1 MWSRFRSWLPSVVQR
16 SRMERDM
23 DAELRFH
30 LEAFAED
37 LVRIGIPR
45 EEALRRARIEF
56 GGVERAKEECRESRG
71 VRLLETLLQDLR
83 YGLRLLSK
91 SPGFTAVALITLSL
105 GIGAN
110 TAIFSLINAVMLRSL
125 PAPEPGRLVML
136 QYAAR
141 EDPNVMGGYF
151 WGCPGKTDPKGHKG
165 CSFSHPMY
173 EQIHAQQ
180 TVFSGLSAFV
190 GSDELHMDAD
200 GRRSMVT
207 GDFVGGDFFSTL
219 GLGVELGR
227 TLQPADDRPGAPP
240 VAVLRYGYWRRQLGG
255 DPSIIGKSVSLEGVA
270 VTIVGVVSRGFSG
283 LEAGIP
289 DDIWLPLSSQPT
301 LLPKMFRWDMPN
313 NVWTEMVARLKPG
326 VGKAKAESAITAI
339 FTPSVT
345 TGADAIFKPDD
356 APRIELPEL
365 DRGIGSLGREFS
377 KPLFVL
383 MAAVGIILFLA
394 TANIAGLMLARGVS
408 RCREIAVRL
417 ALGAPRRRILS
428 QLLTETLLLAAAA
441 AVFGTLLAYWGA
453 YGLATFLAS
462 NWREHLEID
471 IHPDLT
477 VLAFTATVSV
487 VAAICFGLA
496 PSLLGTR
503 LDLTH
508 ALKGS
513 PESPSLGPHG
523 EKRRLGLGS
532 ALVVAQ
538 VVLSVILVGGAGL
551 LVHTLIRLET
561 MDVGF
566 ETRNVLLVSIDPN
579 IRDLTD
585 PRIPRLCR
593 ELQNHFTVLPGV
605 ISSSYSMVPLLNKMN
620 MDTVFSSLGGSK
632 ESRIASD
639 ELPVGAN
646 FFETMRIPLLAGRTF
661 NAKDFQ
667 TDAKPRPII
676 VNQKLARLLFGKGNP
691 VGQLFSDG
699 GSKTADYEV
708 IGFVADAKYSTLRQ
722 EVKPTGYVPLK
733 LGGGSFELRAA
744 GDPRALIPAVRAAI
758 AEVNRDIVVTAI
770 RTQTEQIE
778 RTLYQERLFAGLS
791 TLFGL
796 LALALAC
803 IGLYGL
809 LSYEVTR
816 RTREIGIRMALG
828 ARHREIRSLVAKRGL
843 LLTLSGTVIGIAV
856 AAGVTRYLETL
867 LYGVRPTDPWTFVG
881 VVILLGIVAL
891 VACYLPARRA
901 MRVDPMVALRYE

>member
-1 MWSRFRSWLPSVVQR
+1 MWRRFRSWLRGLAQR
-16 SRMERDM
+16 SQMERDM

-56 GGVERAKEECRESRG
+56 GGVERAKEECRDARG

-91 SPGFTAVALITLSL
+91 SPGFTAVAVITLAL

-110 TAIFSLINAVMLRSL
+110 TAIFSLINAAMLRPL
-125 PAPEPGRLVML
+125 PVPEPGRLVML

-151 WGCPGKTDPKGHKG
+151 WGCPGKADPADHKG

-190 GSDELHMDAD
+190 PDEVHMDAE
-200 GRRSMVT
+200 GRRSMVS

-219 GLGVELGR
+219 SLGAELGR
-227 TLQPADDRPGAPP
+227 TLDPADDKPGAAP
-240 VAVLRYGYWRRQLGG
+240 VAVLRYGYWRSQFGG
-255 DPSIIGKSVSLEGVA
+255 DPSVIGKSVSLEGVA
-270 VTIVGVVSRGFSG
+270 VTIVGVVAQGFSG

-289 DDIWLPLSSQPT
+289 DDIWLPLASQPT
-301 LLPKMFRWDMPN
+301 LLPKRFRWDMPN
-313 NVWTEMVARLKPG
+313 SVWTGMVGRLKPG

-345 TGADAIFKPDD
+345 TGPDAMFKPAD

-365 DRGIGSLGREFS
+365 NRGIGSLRREFS

-383 MAAVGIILFLA
+383 MAAVGIILLLA
-394 TANIAGLMLARGVS
+394 TANIGGLMLTRGVS

-417 ALGAPRRRILS
+417 ALGAPRSRILR
-428 QLLTETLLLAAAA
+428 QLLTESLLLAAAA
-441 AVFGTLLAYWGA
+441 AAFGTLLAYWGA
-453 YGLATFLAS
+453 HSLATFLAS
-462 NWREHLEID
+462 NWRERLEID
-471 IHPDLT
+471 VHPDLS
-477 VLAFTATVSV
+477 VLAFTATISV
-487 VAAICFGLA
+487 LAAILFGLA

-503 LDLTH
+503 VDLTQ

-513 PESPSLGPHG
+513 SENLSFGRHG

-532 ALVVAQ
+532 ALVVGQ
-538 VVLSVILVGGAGL
+538 VVLSVILVSGAGL
-551 LVHTLIRLET
+551 LIHTLIRLET
-561 MDVGF
+561 MNVGF
-566 ETRNVLLVSIDPN
+566 EARNVLLVDVDPN
-579 IRDLTD
+579 IRDLKD

-593 ELQNHFTVLPGV
+593 DLQARFTALPGV
-605 ISSSYSMVPLLNKMN
+605 ISASYSMVPLLSGAN
-620 MDTVFSSLGGSK
+620 MDTMFSSPGASK
-632 ESRIASD
+632 ESAISSD
-639 ELPVGAN
+639 LLPVGTK
-646 FFETMRIPLLAGRTF
+646 FFETMHIPLLAGRTF
-661 NAKDFQ
+661 KGEDFQSNAK
-667 TDAKPRPII
+667 PSPII
-676 VNQKLARLLFGKGNP
+676 VNQRLAQRLFGKGLP
-691 VGQLFSDG
+691 VGQFFGDPE
-699 GSKTADYEV
+699 SKEAGYEV
-708 IGFVADAKYSTLRQ
+708 IGVVADAKYDALRK
-722 EVKPTGYVPLK
+722 EIRATAYVPLK
-733 LGGGSFELRAA
+733 LGGGSFELRTS
-744 GDPRALIPAVRAAI
+744 GDLRALIPAVRAAI
-758 AEVNRDIVVTAI
+758 RDVKPDIVVTRI
-770 RTQTEQIE
+770 QTQIEQIE

-791 TLFGL
+791 SLFGL

-828 ARHREIRSLVAKRGL
+828 APHREIRSLVAKRGL
-843 LLTLSGTVIGIAV
+843 LLTLSGAVIGIAV

-881 VVILLGIVAL
+881 AVILLGIVAL

-901 MRVDPMVALRYE
+901 MRVDPIVALRYE